1 MYNNAD
7 SKYENLH
14 HNKYGI
20 DYGELKINTG
30 YEFNNNSNNIFENI
44 FENTVMS
51 KEIDRLL
58 IDGAFNI
65 VRNSELVIPAYFS
78 NGEANRESINT
89 RYNLLFDNGIKSL
102 TANDRY
108 WISDDSSYMLND
120 NIGGGD
126 YCWLNCSDASVAALG
141 ITTEMNY
148 YRQHSTLYNEGNT
161 ICSFDIQRPR
171 ENYAGWNT
179 VSYPENATIYSQFW
193 KNYISEIYNVN
204 SKEITAY
211 FKLSFTDMATFSFK
225 NFVMINGVLF
235 HPIKIENYNPLSN
248 GTTKVTLI
256 KVNDILNYTEGQTIP
271 VISVNYFNVTESF
284 AYACTLNMPSQVAEG
299 GTFICNIRKKDS
311 LGHIVVDDCELS
323 MGGTTL
329 NPADYIDTETETV
342 TIPNVTGDI
351 VIGISCSQIIAG
363 GDDDDPDIPI
373 KPIDPST
380 GGGGNNEDPSV
391 FATSVLTVPGA
402 NSNVARLYTIGGSTK
417 LDDLG
422 KGLTS
427 IHTVESVAVDSS
439 GAHLTVPADYMEW
452 IYGLGDSA
460 YIFVYYDN
468 PTSGSKEN
476 YYAPISARYD
486 DIPNGTTFT
495 LLKELSLT

>member
-1 MYNNAD
+1 
-7 SKYENLH
+7 
-14 HNKYGI
+14 
-20 DYGELKINTG
+20 
-30 YEFNNNSNNIFENI
+30 
-44 FENTVMS
+44 
-51 KEIDRLL
+51 
-58 IDGAFNI
+58 
-65 VRNSELVIPAYFS
+65 
-78 NGEANRESINT
+78 
-89 RYNLLFDNGIKSL
+89 
-102 TANDRY
+102 
-108 WISDDSSYMLND
+108 
-120 NIGGGD
+120 
-126 YCWLNCSDASVAALG
+126 
-141 ITTEMNY
+141 MN
-148 YRQHSTLYNEGNT
+148 
-161 ICSFDIQRPR
+161 
-171 ENYAGWNT
+171 
-179 VSYPENATIYSQFW
+179 
-193 KNYISEIYNVN
+193 
-204 SKEITAY
+204 
-211 FKLSFTDMATFSFK
+211 TFSFK
-225 NFVMINGVLF
+225 NIIVIGDTLF
-235 HPIKIENYNPLSN
+235 HPIKIENYNPLANS
-248 GTTKVTLI
+248 TTKVTLV
-256 KVNDILNYTEGQTIP
+256 KVNDINNYIAGQIVPEIT
-271 VISVNYFNVTESF
+271 VNYFNVTESF

-299 GTFICNIRKKDS
+299 GTFICNIRKKDP

-323 MGGTTL
+323 MGGITL
-329 NPADYIDTETETV
+329 NAADYIDTETETV

-363 GDDDDPDIPI
+363 GDDDEPDIPI

-380 GGGGNNEDPSV
+380 GGGGNTEDPSV

-495 LLKELSLT
+495 LLKELNLEK